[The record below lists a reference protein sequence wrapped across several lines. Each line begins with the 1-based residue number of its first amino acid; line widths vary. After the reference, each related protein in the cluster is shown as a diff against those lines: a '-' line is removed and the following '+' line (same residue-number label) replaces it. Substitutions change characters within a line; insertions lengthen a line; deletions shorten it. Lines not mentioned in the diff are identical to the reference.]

1 MIFPKL
7 VEEEFILLNQKLNT
21 KKSVLESISDYLH
34 KRINIEK
41 DIIFRNLYEREKLG
55 TTALGDGVALPHA
68 RINALK
74 KIHTLLLILDS
85 GIDFGAM
92 DGKKV
97 DIIFVLLVPNV
108 SSTTHVKV
116 LAEIA
121 SVLDNKAIT
130 KKIRLAK
137 KPSEIMSL
145 MSNV

>member
-1 MIFPKL
+1 MVFTIQSQYIDSVGKL
-7 VEEEFILLNQKLNT
+7 RIIYGFHNKYKHLILP
-21 KKSVLESISDYLH
+21 
-34 KRINIEK
+34 
-41 DIIFRNLYEREKLG
+41 
-55 TTALGDGVALPHA
+55 GVGSFGA